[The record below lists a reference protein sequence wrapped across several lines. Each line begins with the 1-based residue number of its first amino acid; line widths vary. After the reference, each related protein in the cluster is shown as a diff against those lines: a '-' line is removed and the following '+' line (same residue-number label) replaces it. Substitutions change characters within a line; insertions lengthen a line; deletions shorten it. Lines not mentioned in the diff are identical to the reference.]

1 MSSQSSEWTAMGNRS
16 FTSPEADEF
25 LFALGV
31 RPELGEDG
39 AFHVE
44 FSAGDLVLRFS
55 YSVPGSSVRY
65 ELIAGGR
72 AVIASF
78 REGARLLRVGEK
90 GEMRIDVD
98 FETEDT
104 RGGMTIRVA
113 PEISVTERT
122 LLT

>member
-1 MSSQSSEWTAMGNRS
+1 MGNRS
-16 FTSPEADEF
+16 FTAPEADEF

-31 RPELGEDG
+31 QPELRGDG

-44 FSAGDLVLRFS
+44 FSAGDLALRFS

-72 AVIASF
+72 TVVTSF
-78 REGARLLRVGEK
+78 REGAMLLRVGEQ

-113 PEISVTERT
+113 PEIGLTERILFT
-122 LLT
+122 

>member
-1 MSSQSSEWTAMGNRS
+1 MENRS
-16 FTSPEADEF
+16 FTTPEADEF

-31 RPELGEDG
+31 RPELDEDE

-44 FSAGDLVLRFS
+44 FSAGDLALRFS

-65 ELIAGGR
+65 ELIAAGR
-72 AVIASF
+72 TVVTSF
-78 REGARLLRVGEK
+78 REGATLLRVGDR

-104 RGGMTIRVA
+104 RGEMTIHVA

-122 LLT
+122 LFT

>member
-1 MSSQSSEWTAMGNRS
+1 MGNRL
-16 FTSPEADEF
+16 FIAPETDEF

-31 RPELGEDG
+31 QPEFGDDD

-44 FSAGDLVLRFS
+44 FSAGDLALRFS

-72 AVIASF
+72 TVITSF
-78 REGARLLRVGEK
+78 REGATLLRVGDR

-98 FETEDT
+98 YETDDT
-104 RGGMTIRVA
+104 RGEMTIRIA
-113 PEISVTERT
+113 PQITVTERT